1 MFHLR
6 RVPRKLRAHTCI
18 SLTLAF
24 VARFFSQTIAITR
37 HEICA
42 WIFLHFRIFVF
53 FFIHLSVVR
62 AVAVVVVVLHLFFF
76 QFVRFFFL
84 FWFKFWCFYS
94 SYLHNNIAF
103 SSTWYANRRAYHIE
117 IYENL
122 HRFLFFFSSVRWAAY
137 FLSGF
142 LRFNYFNAM
151 WCLTKQYTTTVIR

>member
-6 RVPRKLRAHTCI
+6 RVPRKLRAQTCI

-24 VARFFSQTIAITR
+24 VAHFFSQTIVIAR

-42 WIFLHFRIFVF
+42 WIFLHFRIFDF

-62 AVAVVVVVLHLFFF
+62 AVTVVVVLHLFFSS
-76 QFVRFFFL
+76 VRAFFFL
-84 FWFKFWCFYS
+84 LWFKIRCFYS

-103 SSTWYANRRAYHIE
+103 ASTWYANTRAYHIE

-122 HRFLFFFSSVRWAAY
+122 HRFSLFYVKLHIFFPDFFFAIQLFQRNVM
-137 FLSGF
+137 
-142 LRFNYFNAM
+142 FNKNNIQR
-151 WCLTKQYTTTVIR
+151 LQTR